1 MRGVTKKKYN
11 ILYTTSFDHMMGGGQ
26 WSLYYLIKHLAKGI
40 FQPIVVCPAEGE
52 LSERMRGVG
61 ADVIYLKVGRIRY
74 LNPLVVK
81 KFISIIRDKH
91 IALIHTDSTTETF
104 YAGLAAKLMGIPL
117 IWHIR
122 VSDEAWFIDRIL
134 VTLSTKLILV
144 ANAIRKRFAWLND
157 HPKMV
162 VIHNGIDLETFDNF
176 PTTSSIREELNIA
189 THTILLGCI
198 GRIEKR
204 KGQEYLISAMR
215 DIANAKLILAGRADE
230 KYLKKITMLC
240 NEFNIA
246 DRVIYIGYRNNIPSL
261 LKEIDILVFPA
272 LIGEGLPR
280 VILEAMAAGK
290 PVVATDNAG
299 NTEAVEDGITGYIV
313 PTENISVLA
322 EKLEELV
329 ADKKKRAVMGQ
340 AGRKR
345 VETFFTIQKNVQRI
359 QEVYFNII
367 DQNKHYSNLPTDR
380 NT

>member
-1 MRGVTKKKYN
+1 
-11 ILYTTSFDHMMGGGQ
+11 
-26 WSLYYLIKHLAKGI
+26 
-40 FQPIVVCPAEGE
+40 
-52 LSERMRGVG
+52 
-61 ADVIYLKVGRIRY
+61 
-74 LNPLVVK
+74 
-81 KFISIIRDKH
+81 
-91 IALIHTDSTTETF
+91 
-104 YAGLAAKLMGIPL
+104 
-117 IWHIR
+117 
-122 VSDEAWFIDRIL
+122 
-134 VTLSTKLILV
+134 
-144 ANAIRKRFAWLND
+144 
-157 HPKMV
+157 
-162 VIHNGIDLETFDNF
+162 
-176 PTTSSIREELNIA
+176 
-189 THTILLGCI
+189 
-198 GRIEKR
+198 
-204 KGQEYLISAMR
+204 MR

-246 DRVIYIGYRNNIPSL
+246 DRVIYIGYRNDIPSL

-272 LIGEGLPR
+272 LIGEGFPR

-290 PVVATDNAG
+290 PVVTTDNAG

-313 PTENISVLA
+313 PTESISVLA